1 MITLSSKSQQITWA
15 GTVTLLL
22 VTLFAIGSQGHA
34 QQPRTEVPSIPATV
48 EKSSPG
54 VFVPPDEN
62 NRILPGDKL
71 GIVVDDA
78 PELSKIYRVSAAGT
92 IIMPFLGAV
101 VAQRLTTEKLAH
113 NIAAAL
119 AKADYLKKPEVTI
132 SVVQYHTDSY
142 FVQGAVRSPGVY
154 LVRSQPSL
162 LWLISLAGG
171 LAENCG
177 STAIILRPVKP
188 KAAPEEAVKANAAP
202 GLQADIQGANPGAG
216 DARKEDTQ
224 QESAQQEDGVTA
236 RDEYEMIKIN
246 LSNLYQGRF
255 EQNFKIAP
263 GDIIHIPLANVFF
276 VAGEVNAPGSFK
288 LKDGTTLRQAISLAQ
303 GTTFKARLGDAVIF
317 RDDSETGKRQE
328 VKVDISS
335 VMSGKK
341 EDIPIF
347 ANDIIIIPNSR
358 VKSVG
363 GSLLMAF
370 GVNAARLPIR

>member
-1 MITLSSKSQQITWA
+1 MVWNGMSA
-15 GTVTLLL
+15 LLL
-22 VTLFAIGSQGHA
+22 VSLFGIGGLVYA
-34 QQPRTEVPSIPATV
+34 QQPRTDPPPIPATF
-48 EKSSPG
+48 EKTAPS
-54 VFVPPDEN
+54 VFVPPDES
-62 NRILPGDKL
+62 NRIMPGDTL
-71 GIVVDDA
+71 SIVVDDA
-78 PELSKIYRVSAAGT
+78 PELSKLYRVSTDGT

-101 VAQRLTTEKLAH
+101 TAQRMTTEKLAR
-113 NIAAAL
+113 NIAAGL
-119 AKADYLKKPEVTI
+119 KKDEYLKKPQVNI
-132 SVVQYHTDSY
+132 SVTQYHTDSY

-188 KAAPEEAVKANAAP
+188 KIAQEKEAKDNAAP
-202 GLQADIQGANPGAG
+202 HLQAGIQGSDPEAANTQNQ
-216 DARKEDTQ
+216 DVEKEDT
-224 QESAQQEDGVTA
+224 AAT
-236 RDEYEMIKIN
+236 RDDYETIKIN
-246 LSNLYQGRF
+246 LTSLYQGRF

-303 GTTFKARLGDAVIF
+303 GTTFKAKLGDAVIF
-317 RDDSETGKRQE
+317 RDDSQTGKRQE
-328 VKVDISS
+328 VKVDTSA

-347 ANDIIIIPNSR
+347 ANDIVIIPNSR

>member
-1 MITLSSKSQQITWA
+1 MIILSSKSQRIIWA
-15 GTVTLLL
+15 GTITLLL
-22 VTLFAIGSQGHA
+22 VSQLAIGSRGYA
-34 QQPRTEVPSIPATV
+34 QQPRTEVPSNPATV

-71 GIVVDDA
+71 SIMIDDA
-78 PELSKIYRVSAAGT
+78 PELSKLYHVSAAGT

-101 VAQRLTTEKLAH
+101 AAQRLTTERLAH

-132 SVVQYHTDSY
+132 SVAQYHTDSY
-142 FVQGAVRSPGVY
+142 FIQGAVRSPGVY

-171 LAENCG
+171 LTENCG

-188 KAAPEEAVKANAAP
+188 KVAPEEAVNANASPA
-202 GLQADIQGANPGAG
+202 LQADIQGSNPEAASNENQ
-216 DARKEDTQ
+216 DAQKEDT
-224 QESAQQEDGVTA
+224 VTA
-236 RDEYEMIKIN
+236 RDDYEMIKIN
-246 LSNLYQGRF
+246 LTNLYQGRF

-303 GTTFKARLGDAVIF
+303 GTTFKARLGDTLIF
-317 RDDSETGKRQE
+317 RDDTKTGKRE
-328 VKVDISS
+328 EIKVDVGA

-341 EDIPIF
+341 EDVPIF

-358 VKSVG
+358 MKSVG
-363 GSLLMAF
+363 GTLLMTL
-370 GVNAARLPIR
+370 GTNAARIPIR